1 MRNFKKVISLVL
13 ALAMMLSSATVAFAA
28 APTTSQEKAVV
39 LNALG
44 LFDGVNVDTF
54 DANITGTTNR
64 EQAMKMIVE
73 ALNWD
78 VDLEAVSEFTDV
90 AVWAQ
95 PYVAVAVDMEV
106 TNGIGDGTMFGG
118 TVEVTSRQLQTWI
131 DRALG
136 AELAG
141 SWAANAGLNED
152 VSLDRGDLVD
162 AIFAA
167 LMETPIGGTQ
177 SLIATIC
184 GTNVDLLAIATD
196 AGLITDL
203 AVVSVTATNLK
214 EAVVV
219 FNTTVVKDD
228 AEDETNY
235 TIDGATIES
244 AAVEADGKTVVLT
257 LTNAGIFD
265 NSTEYTLEVSD
276 VLVETSITFTVVDA
290 ALPVAESITLTGP
303 NTFDI
308 TFSEPID
315 SGSAIAVEVAN
326 GVYGATP
333 VGDDSNVVE
342 VTLGVSSL
350 DEDDYEVIVTGAT
363 DFANHMMLSKTFT
376 LSYVKDTTI
385 PVPVLVSADQTE
397 VVIDFGKEVVDED
410 GNPLDETYFY
420 HSYSSYMPSDD
431 ANG

>member
-162 AIFAA
+162 AIFTA
-167 LMETPIGGTQ
+167 LMQTP
-177 SLIATIC
+177 
-184 GTNVDLLAIATD
+184 
-196 AGLITDL
+196 
-203 AVVSVTATNLK
+203 
-214 EAVVV
+214 
-219 FNTTVVKDD
+219 
-228 AEDETNY
+228 
-235 TIDGATIES
+235 
-244 AAVEADGKTVVLT
+244 VELT
-257 LTNAGIFD
+257 LI
-265 NSTEYTLEVSD
+265 Y
-276 VLVETSITFTVVDA
+276 
-290 ALPVAESITLTGP
+290 
-303 NTFDI
+303 
-308 TFSEPID
+308 
-315 SGSAIAVEVAN
+315 
-326 GVYGATP
+326 
-333 VGDDSNVVE
+333 
-342 VTLGVSSL
+342 
-350 DEDDYEVIVTGAT
+350 
-363 DFANHMMLSKTFT
+363 
-376 LSYVKDTTI
+376 
-385 PVPVLVSADQTE
+385 
-397 VVIDFGKEVVDED
+397 
-410 GNPLDETYFY
+410 
-420 HSYSSYMPSDD
+420 
-431 ANG
+431 